1 MLEQISQLVLIIGA
15 LFTCFTWLIS
25 FLGKRFSSM
34 EEKLG
39 KELGKVEAKLEEKVS
54 EKTCQER
61 RSHLPCYTAAG
72 GFKCPDQNLVKILTK
87 LAEKLD
93 AEED

>member
-1 MLEQISQLVLIIGA
+1 
-15 LFTCFTWLIS
+15 
-25 FLGKRFSSM
+25 M
-34 EEKLG
+34 EEK
-39 KELGKVEAKLEEKVS
+39 LGKVEAKLEEKVS

-61 RSHLPCYTAAG
+61 RSHLPCYSPAG
-72 GFKCPDQNLVKILTK
+72 GFKCPEENLVKVLTK